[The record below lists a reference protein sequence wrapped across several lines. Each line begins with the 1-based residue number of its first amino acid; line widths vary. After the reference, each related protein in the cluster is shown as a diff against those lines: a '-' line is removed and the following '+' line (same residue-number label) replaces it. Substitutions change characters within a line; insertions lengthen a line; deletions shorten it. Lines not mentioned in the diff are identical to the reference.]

1 VGRHLFFFGV
11 NQRKKKDLAS
21 QVGLPVLSPKKT
33 LKFDFTSSHSN
44 IRRVFFLHFYIFVSK
59 KMSYISTSYAS
70 TRPGETTHRVLPFT
84 RISIHDPSTEDDIFF
99 VTSMSKVVPMTHYH
113 PSHAKQI
120 IAWEKVGTLLP
131 TSGGPGMPGRHADQS
146 DASQINLYV
155 AKGDKSP
162 DQFSNVQ
169 LNRLAL
175 ALGIS
180 CQVFSGMGLTFC
192 LGKEGQPAMVPLA
205 DMLDFFNSLVA
216 QGPPILSK
224 YVFAKRVQP
233 IPLEEPKKWDPICC
247 LPPPPSEKQDRGKK
261 SESKI
266 EGIQKKRKKR
276 SDNLIDSLSAY
287 FTPKNG
293 IRISKR

>member
-1 VGRHLFFFGV
+1 
-11 NQRKKKDLAS
+11 
-21 QVGLPVLSPKKT
+21 
-33 LKFDFTSSHSN
+33 
-44 IRRVFFLHFYIFVSK
+44 
-59 KMSYISTSYAS
+59 MSYISTSYAS
-70 TRPGETTHRVLPFT
+70 TRPSETAPRVLPFT
-84 RISIHDPSTEDDIFF
+84 RTSIHDPAIEDDIFF
-99 VTSMSKVVPMTHYH
+99 VSSMSKVVPMTHYYA
-113 PSHAKQI
+113 SHAKQI
-120 IAWEKVGTLLP
+120 NAWEKLGHLVP
-131 TSGGPGMPGRHADQS
+131 ASGGPGMPGRHADQS
-146 DASQINLYV
+146 DGSHINLYV

-162 DQFSNVQ
+162 VQFSNVQ

-180 CQVFSGMGLTFC
+180 CTVFSGMGLTFC
-192 LGKEGQPAMVPLA
+192 LGKEGQPAMVSLA

-224 YVFAKRVQP
+224 YVFAKRVHP
-233 IPLEEPKKWDPICC
+233 IPLEETNKWDPICC
-247 LPPPPSEKQDRGKK
+247 LPPPSSEKQDQDKK